1 MEGSVREVLG
11 EHTVLYKKEKT
22 REMKG
27 IDN

>member
-1 MEGSVREVLG
+1 MEGSVREALG
-11 EHTVLYKKEKT
+11 EHTVLYKMEKR